1 MLYHTLVIFE
11 AEATSPVFLNL
22 NQFFLLF
29 HKYSAFKYLHNHH
42 SVTFLEKQE
51 VDDIMMGLPYLPI
64 KKKVIKLLLFSS
76 CMSNAKRN

>member
-42 SVTFLEKQE
+42 SVTFWEKQE
-51 VDDIMMGLPYLPI
+51 VDDVMMGLPLSNE
-64 KKKVIKLLLFSS
+64 VIKLLLFSS

>member
-42 SVTFLEKQE
+42 SVTFWEKQE
-51 VDDIMMGLPYLPI
+51 VDDVMMGVPLSAYQ
-64 KKKVIKLLLFSS
+64 KKSHQTSLVFKLYV
-76 CMSNAKRN
+76 